1 MSLQPT
7 LKFDVL
13 DTYDKRILRI
23 ADISE
28 WKHLTKEETFIDI
41 EVPARKAI
49 TTQRFQRESI
59 NIYNSNNL
67 EITNNKL
74 EDLPDGIYKFTI
86 YVCKGD
92 KFSYSA
98 YYLRTVD
105 TLLRLDQVLIGLKL
119 NCCVPD
125 NNIINKYS
133 EIELLIKGAHA
144 HLRDGDISQAGCLYE
159 KSLDLLESLED
170 CLDKNKKC

>member
-1 MSLQPT
+1 MSLTPN
-7 LKFDVL
+7 LKFDIL

-28 WKHLTKEETFIDI
+28 WKHLVSEESFIDI
-41 EVPARKAI
+41 EVPARTSV
-49 TTQRFQRESI
+49 TTQRFQKESI
-59 NIYNSNNL
+59 NIFNSNNL
-67 EITNNKL
+67 EITSDDL
-74 EDLPDGIYKFTI
+74 QELPDGIYKFTI

-105 TLLRLDQVLIGLKL
+105 TLLRLDQILIDLKL
-119 NCCVPD
+119 HCCIPD
-125 NNIINKYS
+125 DKLLNKYS

-144 HLRDGDISQAGCLYE
+144 HLRDGDVNQASCLYE
-159 KSLDLLESLED
+159 KALDLLEGLEE
-170 CLDKNKKC
+170 CLDKTKTC